1 MADERYNIFR
11 STVHWRHSMAR
22 PHLTLF
28 DARLVFFVALFVFH
42 IRWWTFFLL
51 IIALTVFGVANQLN
65 YSLESIWR
73 LARSRLV
80 GSRRPAVPY
89 TRLRPMVDY
98 RSSDNE

>member
-22 PHLTLF
+22 PNLTLF

-42 IRWWTFFLL
+42 IRWWTFLLL
-51 IIALTVFGVANQLN
+51 IAALTIFAVANQLN

-73 LARSRLV
+73 LFRSKLT
-80 GSRRPAVPY
+80 GTRRPAVPY
-89 TRLRPMVDY
+89 TRLRPMVDFA
-98 RSSDNE
+98 SNAK